1 MESIY
6 KNTFKQKIQNIIQK
20 VYIKYNIGGV
30 YNMCLKY
37 HTESV
42 NRRLYK
48 R

>member
-30 YNMCLKY
+30 YEK
-37 HTESV
+37 
-42 NRRLYK
+42 LYITCV
-48 R
+48 